1 MSSEKSSESETIKPK
16 RIVDKGFL
24 RRLEIACQ
32 NNAHCPNDYGKQ
44 KWIREQI
51 QNKHKVRY
59 SPEAVSKWFSGASRP
74 TMKTMVLLASVLEV
88 DEAWLSL
95 GKTPDFTPTEKKRHT
110 LWSDGSVNLL
120 AGMIML
126 NGGQIAFNENEDDE
140 VDFFSIIHGRHYSI
154 KAAAGIQQDDKVL
167 FVLPK
172 NPDRLLNLG
181 IIGSDTFSGVNV
193 LKLPNEI
200 IQKYGKRRGTH
211 TELLVDRGAPG
222 FSVGGHKLPVI
233 RSLSDFDAATGTA

>member
-1 MSSEKSSESETIKPK
+1 MRKDNVSETETIKPK
-16 RIVDKGFL
+16 RIIDKAFL
-24 RRLEIACQ
+24 RRLEIACE

-51 QNKHKVRY
+51 QAKHKTRF

-74 TMKTMVLLASVLEV
+74 TMKTMRLLASVLEV

-126 NGGQIAFNENEDDE
+126 NGGQIAFNEDEEQE

-154 KAAAGIQQDDKVL
+154 KAAAGIQQDGKVL

-172 NPDRLLNLG
+172 NPERLLNLG

-193 LKLPNEI
+193 IKLPNDI
-200 IQKYGKRRGTH
+200 IQKYGRRRGTH
-211 TELLVDRGAPG
+211 TELLVDRAAPG
-222 FSVGGHKLPVI
+222 FSVDGHNLPII
-233 RSLSDFDAATGTA
+233 RSLNDFEANAAA

>member
-1 MSSEKSSESETIKPK
+1 MRIKKSNESETIKPK

-24 RRLEIACQ
+24 RRLEIACE

-51 QNKHKVRY
+51 EIKHKQRF
-59 SPEAVSKWFSGASRP
+59 SAEAVSKWFGGASRP
-74 TMKTMVLLASVLEV
+74 TVKTMGLLASALEV

-95 GKTPDFTPTEKKRHT
+95 GKTPDFTATEKKRHT

-126 NGGQIAFNENEDDE
+126 NGGQIAFNEDE
-140 VDFFSIIHGRHYSI
+140 EQEMDFFSIIHGKHYSI

-172 NPDRLLNLG
+172 NTDRLLNLG

-193 LKLPNEI
+193 IKLPNDI
-200 IQKYGKRRGTH
+200 IQKYGRRRGTH
-211 TELLVDRGAPG
+211 TELLVDRSAPG
-222 FSVGGHKLPVI
+222 FSIGGHMLPII
-233 RSLSDFDAATGTA
+233 RSLNDFDNVNGFV